1 MTGRAELLIISAIS
15 GDDGESGT
23 GPFRRGRG
31 WERTPRARMKGFQ
44 GRCICAGP
52 GDTASDPL
60 RPNSWDGAF
69 LFYWIES
76 VHQRPVPATC
86 TGSILHPRDDCKRL
100 RDGRPGGNG
109 LKREA
114 MREWLLLVGVKA
126 TFARRS
132 SGSWGPWCS
141 LWGACVLPQSNP
153 GSQTCLSLSTL
164 PSLGGAFSQAS
175 NASLE
180 ARRQVD
186 FSWSPS
192 PGGCQGRRPGH

>member
-1 MTGRAELLIISAIS
+1 MHS
-15 GDDGESGT
+15 GGAPGT
-23 GPFRRGRG
+23 GG
-31 WERTPRARMKGFQ
+31 WGLQQNPSRPRA
-44 GRCICAGP
+44 AALSSTSPLSPHP
-52 GDTASDPL
+52 G
-60 RPNSWDGAF
+60 
-69 LFYWIES
+69 
-76 VHQRPVPATC
+76 Q
-86 TGSILHPRDDCKRL
+86 
-100 RDGRPGGNG
+100 
-109 LKREA
+109 
-114 MREWLLLVGVKA
+114 EWLLLVGVKA

-132 SGSWGPWCS
+132 SGSWGPWRS